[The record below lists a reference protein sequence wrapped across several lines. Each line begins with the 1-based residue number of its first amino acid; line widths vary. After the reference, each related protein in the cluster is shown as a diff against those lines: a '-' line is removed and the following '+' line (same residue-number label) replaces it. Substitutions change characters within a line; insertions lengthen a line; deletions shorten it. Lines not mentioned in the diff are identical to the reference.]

1 LTATHYVNQL
11 VTLAQHNRLT
21 TDNNVRGGYLGINVI
36 SQVTK
41 NFADGFELDA
51 SIEKILDNA
60 KL

>member
-21 TDNNVRGGYLGINVI
+21 TDNNVRGCYLGINVI
-36 SQVTK
+36 SQVTE

-51 SIEKILDNA
+51 SIKKILDNA